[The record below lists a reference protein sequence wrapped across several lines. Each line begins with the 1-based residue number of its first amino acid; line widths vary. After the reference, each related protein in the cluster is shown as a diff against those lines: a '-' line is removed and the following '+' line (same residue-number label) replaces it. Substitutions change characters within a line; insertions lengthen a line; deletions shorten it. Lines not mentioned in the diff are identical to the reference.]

1 MRLRICFVLLL
12 LALTA
17 PLHAAVETLP
27 PLQLF
32 IDLTPAGTTLRPPPG
47 VYGGPVVIER
57 AIVIDGQ
64 GQVTVDGQGA
74 GTVIRIRADDTE
86 LRGLHIRGSG
96 SSHDA
101 LDAGLA
107 VEADG
112 TLIEDNDIDD
122 VLFGIVLSQGDGN
135 VIRGNRVSSR
145 PGPATLRGDGI
156 RLWFSR
162 DNRIE
167 GNRLRQ
173 VRDMVFTNSPHN
185 LVVGNRVEE
194 GRMAME
200 LIFSPGVE
208 ITGNHFS
215 GNEHGVVAI
224 YSDSLHIHH
233 NRIEHQSTLTGSALA
248 VKGSSQTRIEHN
260 EILDCAVGLTA
271 NSPTFPENIL
281 YLRENRFA
289 YNDVAMYF
297 YGEKGGHVVH
307 GNRFEG
313 NFQQVAVTGPTSALG
328 NDWRGNYWQDY
339 TGFDRDGDGTGDTP
353 YTLYL
358 FSERIWLD
366 RAMAKFFRGTPMLEL
381 IDLVERLAP
390 FSEPKLIMSDP
401 EPRLR

>member
-1 MRLRICFVLLL
+1 MRLRICIGLLL
-12 LALTA
+12 LVLTA
-17 PLHAAVETLP
+17 SLHAAAETLP

-47 VYGGPVVIER
+47 VYGGPVVIDR
-57 AIVIDGQ
+57 AIVLDGQ
-64 GQVTVDGQGA
+64 GQVTVDGQGS
-74 GTVIRIRADDTE
+74 GTVIRVRADDSE
-86 LRGLHIRGSG
+86 LRGLQIRGSG

-107 VEADG
+107 IEADG
-112 TLIEDNDIDD
+112 VLIEEIDVDD

-135 VIRGNRVSSR
+135 VIRNNRISSR

-167 GNRLRQ
+167 GNHLRQ
-173 VRDMVFTNSPHN
+173 VRDMVFTNSPDN
-185 LVVGNRVEE
+185 QVVGNHVED

-208 ITGNHFS
+208 IADNHFS

-271 NSPTFPENIL
+271 NSPTYPENIL

-366 RAMAKFFRGTPMLEL
+366 QTMAKFFRGTPMLEL

-390 FSEPKLIMSDP
+390 FSEPKMIMSDP